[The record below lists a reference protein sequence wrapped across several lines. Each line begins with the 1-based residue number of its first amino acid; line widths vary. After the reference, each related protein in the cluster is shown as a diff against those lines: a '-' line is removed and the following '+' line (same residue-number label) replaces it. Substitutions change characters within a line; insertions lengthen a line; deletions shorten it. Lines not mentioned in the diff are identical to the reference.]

1 MKIIALAIPIALVIA
16 LAFAGFV
23 VTLLA
28 IIDILKDQDKK
39 NEDDEK

>member
-16 LAFAGFV
+16 LALAGFV

-28 IIDILKDQDKK
+28 IIDILRDQDNKK
-39 NEDDEK
+39 EDE

>member
-16 LAFAGFV
+16 LALAGFV

-28 IIDILKDQDKK
+28 IIDILRDKDNKK
-39 NEDDEK
+39 EDE

>member
-16 LAFAGFV
+16 LALAGFV

-28 IIDILKDQDKK
+28 IMDILRDQDNKK
-39 NEDDEK
+39 EDE

>member
-16 LAFAGFV
+16 LALVGFV

-28 IIDILKDQDKK
+28 IIDILRDQDNKK
-39 NEDDEK
+39 EDE